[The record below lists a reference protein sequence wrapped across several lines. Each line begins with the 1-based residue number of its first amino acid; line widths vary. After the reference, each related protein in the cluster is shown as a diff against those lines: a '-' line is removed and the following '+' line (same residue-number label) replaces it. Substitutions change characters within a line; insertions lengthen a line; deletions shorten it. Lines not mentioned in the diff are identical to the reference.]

1 MYVNFNTYLA
11 AQTKLQMRKVLFTL
25 SFVLSTALCFAQF
38 GEAAKQ
44 IYKSP
49 TYKETIAAH
58 RTIAILPYK
67 ATISYKRQ
75 PKNFDPAVNV
85 EEEKK
90 LAANMQSGM
99 YTYLLR
105 KAKDFSVTFQD
116 VDRTNALL
124 KQAGLF
130 DKLDA
135 VTMDSVAKVL
145 GVDAVIKCG
154 YAYEKTNDNGAAMV
168 TSIAF
173 GVGGNVASGEL
184 TMQVYDGRKG
194 ELVWRFYKQMNEN
207 WTSSANQVMERMMRK
222 VGRNFPYDK

>member
-1 MYVNFNTYLA
+1 
-11 AQTKLQMRKVLFTL
+11 MRKSLFTL
-25 SFVLSTALCFAQF
+25 ALVLTAVMGFAQF

-49 TYKETIAAH
+49 SFKETIAAH
-58 RTIAILPYK
+58 KSIAILPYK
-67 ATISYKRQ
+67 ATISYKRM
-75 PKNFDPAVNV
+75 PKNFDAAVN
-85 EEEKK
+85 EAEEKK
-90 LAANMQSGM
+90 LAGNMQAGM

-124 KQAGLF
+124 KQAGVF
-130 DKLDA
+130 DNLDGL
-135 VTMDSVAKVL
+135 TMDSVAKIL
-145 GVDAVIKCG
+145 GVDAVIKCA
-154 YAYEKTNDNGAAMV
+154 YAYEKTNDQGAAIV

-184 TMQVYDGRKG
+184 VMQVYDGRKG

-222 VGRNFPYDK
+222 VGRNFPYEK